1 MTWLHLAETE
11 IHLYMSYYPTDL
23 FLSIFSAIYYLSI
36 FSNVRM
42 LIYVIAWQ
50 FYHKIQVLLEEK
62 SAQWMNTFSN
72 TIQVLLQLKFWVWSV
87 KTMTVKCAG
96 GGCQIT
102 ENKIESHHGEHTI
115 YLSHSKSGILFLP
128 TMEESLRALVHKH
141 AIRGNQPSTS
151 VRQILALTFN

>member
-11 IHLYMSYYPTDL
+11 IHLYTSYYPTDL

-62 SAQWMNTFSN
+62 ISLRWMN
-72 TIQVLLQLKFWVWSV
+72 
-87 KTMTVKCAG
+87 
-96 GGCQIT
+96 
-102 ENKIESHHGEHTI
+102 
-115 YLSHSKSGILFLP
+115 
-128 TMEESLRALVHKH
+128 R
-141 AIRGNQPSTS
+141 
-151 VRQILALTFN
+151 

>member
-62 SAQWMNTFSN
+62 VSPVNEYFFKHHTSAPSAK
-72 TIQVLLQLKFWVWSV
+72 ILGLKCKDYDCKMCWRW
-87 KTMTVKCAG
+87 
-96 GGCQIT
+96 
-102 ENKIESHHGEHTI
+102 
-115 YLSHSKSGILFLP
+115 LP
-128 TMEESLRALVHKH
+128 NYRE
-141 AIRGNQPSTS
+141 
-151 VRQILALTFN
+151 